1 MQQLSYTSRQCDV
14 RSTKR
19 LHVLYVFIVSIR
31 SENVRITLVWQFF
44 GKFLH
49 RFLPILILYWL
60 HLSSAQ
66 AGLQLMLQSVKRRI
80 FSSKNI
86 CVKVLAT
93 FRKMHNKMAQQRRFF
108 ANFKLQIFLVN
119 QSYLDIPLAIQ
130 VKVSVIQKSILNCY
144 ITAHVARNRISLYGN
159 RVKIL
164 KK

>member
-1 MQQLSYTSRQCDV
+1 MLLILLLSYTNRQSEVC
-14 RSTKR
+14 STRPCMRPFSSYYILSLKI
-19 LHVLYVFIVSIR
+19 LLSSKTTHFMF
-31 SENVRITLVWQFF
+31 N
-44 GKFLH
+44 
-49 RFLPILILYWL
+49 FLPFSILFWPHFLR
-60 HLSSAQ
+60 AQ
-66 AGLQLMLQSVKRRI
+66 NEFSPMLQSVKRRI

-93 FRKMHNKMAQQRRFF
+93 SRKMHNKMAQQRRFF
-108 ANFKLQIFLVN
+108 ANFKLKIFLVN

-144 ITAHVARNRISLYGN
+144 ITAHVARNRISLSGN